1 MATASYTYDPSEL
14 VYRHL
19 PSFAETRRLHSLEG
33 SRFEPDSEE
42 FEKSLAAQGYY
53 RHTLESA
60 DKGARVELVVF
71 AKKTK
76 YTDHGPQLKDLL
88 NKLRPA
94 KPGDAPQWHTEVI
107 LIAPNEVLSKKNI
120 LDVVKEANRATPK
133 GRFTILDYSVFSLDY
148 PRSVHTPQ
156 HVEKVEKEEL
166 QRLLTFERKDQHD
179 YPAITSKDPLSVW
192 YGLQPGDFAKVLHTS
207 EPCGQVVK
215 YYTIIH

>member
-1 MATASYTYDPSEL
+1 M
-14 VYRHL
+14 
-19 PSFAETRRLHSLEG
+19 
-33 SRFEPDSEE
+33 
-42 FEKSLAAQGYY
+42 
-53 RHTLESA
+53 
-60 DKGARVELVVF
+60 VF

-179 YPAITSKDPLSVW
+179 YPAITSKDPLAS
-192 YGLQPGDFAKVLHTS
+192 GTGCSPGISPKCSTLQNPAARW
-207 EPCGQVVK
+207 
-215 YYTIIH
+215 